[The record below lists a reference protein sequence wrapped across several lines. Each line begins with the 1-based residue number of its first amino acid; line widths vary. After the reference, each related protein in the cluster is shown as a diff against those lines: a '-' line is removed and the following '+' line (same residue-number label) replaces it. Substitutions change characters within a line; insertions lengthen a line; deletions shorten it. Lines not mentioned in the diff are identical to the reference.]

1 MPKSTILVVDDESA
15 VLRALSKIL
24 TMENY
29 NVLTAPD
36 GLCAMEIMKE
46 NQHKIHLVITNIKMP
61 KLDGFE
67 LIEQMSSVLHH
78 PMSVIINSGCCGTVR
93 RDHLKLGTAEN
104 ILLYDIFQKPPNLLE
119 FSKSIEE
126 AIGLTRNRRQSFIEN
141 DMTMY
146 LSYN

>member
-1 MPKSTILVVDDESA
+1 
-15 VLRALSKIL
+15 
-24 TMENY
+24 
-29 NVLTAPD
+29 
-36 GLCAMEIMKE
+36 MEIMKE

-104 ILLYDIFQKPPNLLE
+104 ILLYDIFQKPANLLE